1 MKTLDFKTLPLWS
14 RIKIPE
20 YDLIHCLSNAASK
33 LIFTKGSL
41 GALQPFSHA
50 FLLCL
55 YSLTPSISQMVHLM
69 PRLVQTSIAKGHSL
83 KTCLV

>member
-1 MKTLDFKTLPLWS
+1 S

-20 YDLIHCLSNAASK
+20 HDLIHCLSNAASK

-41 GALQPFSHA
+41 GGLQPSSHA
-50 FLLCL
+50 FLSGSCF
-55 YSLTPSISQMVHLM
+55 LTPSISRMVPLM

-83 KTCLV
+83 KTCSMS